1 MRVSLVFPLVSML
14 ALGCDSS
21 PGGQAPPA
29 REPQTAGSA
38 PPATGGSSATL
49 SVPLDAGVTR
59 VRALVERPNRMA
71 IDDGFSPSI
80 LAEVPGNKW
89 QALFDDIHRHLS
101 PCSSQRVLSTGGDTS
116 ARVHVDCTG
125 GGLDV
130 TIAVE
135 AAQPYRITGLVIT
148 PSR

>member
-1 MRVSLVFPLVSML
+1 
-14 ALGCDSS
+14 
-21 PGGQAPPA
+21 
-29 REPQTAGSA
+29 
-38 PPATGGSSATL
+38 
-49 SVPLDAGVTR
+49 
-59 VRALVERPNRMA
+59 MA

-89 QALFDDIHRHLS
+89 RALFDDIHRHLS
-101 PCSSQRVLSTGGDTS
+101 PCSAQRVLSTGGDTS

-135 AAQPYRITGLVIT
+135 AVQPYRITGLVVT